1 MVLELAGEVL
11 VGSYFLVESED
22 NEFVGRDVS
31 EFVKLLLWEIVESE
45 EEDVENGL
53 WAFDEYWFDV
63 FVLQF
68 S

>member
-31 EFVKLLLWEIVESE
+31 EFVKLLL
-45 EEDVENGL
+45 
-53 WAFDEYWFDV
+53 
-63 FVLQF
+63 
-68 S
+68 